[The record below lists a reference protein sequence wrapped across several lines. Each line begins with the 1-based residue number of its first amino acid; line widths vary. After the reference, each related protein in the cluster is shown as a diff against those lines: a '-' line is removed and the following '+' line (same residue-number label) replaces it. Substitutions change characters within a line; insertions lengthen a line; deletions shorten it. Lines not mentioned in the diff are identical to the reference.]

1 MKKLIIT
8 EERLPSLHLRYA
20 NKHMLTP
27 PPDTLNAAQILHSFG
42 RLPGHQGEQDLLAG
56 RVQLKAVTPAI
67 SGLEIKGT
75 VALAEAPH
83 RHYETSLYF
92 QPSEEWILTGDC
104 TCPAASDCQ
113 HCAALAYAWLRIKPA
128 PVGNPLAIESWL
140 KGLASA
146 ETVPPPIPSLS
157 QWVYLLDFSPAPH
170 TLGVKIALQ
179 ERSNPQKP
187 WRPFQVI
194 EVQQLWPQRHHRIR
208 TAVMQEDRDIFQIL
222 WSLAY
227 GAVSPPAHGAAQSAS
242 QNATIPLKG
251 KQGSIVLQDM
261 LATGRCFWQQAP
273 TFHQQKSLQAGAPRH
288 ATPAWRVVPGGQQ
301 WSIQLA
307 PPLPPLSNAIHPP
320 IFVLGATGVYYDED
334 KEEVGEIP
342 LPAATLRQWLQ
353 APVIPVAALAKVSQ
367 RLLSMPTSP
376 PLPKGFE
383 LPEVIIHDVAPQPIF
398 ELLAAQNTALYFA
411 YGQHHLEGAPV
422 KNQVH
427 TQMAADRQ
435 CVYRI
440 TRDLE
445 REQSYRQQLMTSGLL
460 PVDRA
465 EHSFAF
471 AHNAVHTPAQ
481 AEMALANQWHQWL
494 HQHLPAFQKQGWKIQ
509 IHEAFRL
516 QFITAPAWQGEL
528 LPDPKTHG
536 FDLALGVNINGETV
550 NLLPL
555 LLRLLRTVPD
565 LKAMREELHTRE
577 IWVLP
582 LDPDPIENWAAR
594 SQHRQL
600 PQRWLEIPTRRL
612 MRILDILIELYD
624 DVSVDRP
631 GDDPERLKLS
641 YFSALQFKSQVYM
654 NPDDYGVEWHAPA
667 ALNTVID
674 RLRNAPQDGKPVAA
688 PAGLQAELRPYQQ
701 RGLHWLST
709 LASIGLN
716 GILADDMGLG
726 KTLQTLALLL
736 HEKAERRLVQPALIL
751 VPTSVL
757 STWEQEA
764 QRFAPE
770 LRILRHHGR
779 ERSSDTSAFKN
790 YDIVLTTYTLFRL
803 DVLQHRQYTY
813 QWLILD
819 EAQTIKN
826 PRSRTAQAACDQ
838 PSTHRLCLTGTPL
851 ENSLENLWSLFHFL
865 MPGFLDTLERF
876 NSRFRHP
883 IEKTQD
889 LHRLQMLKE
898 RIQPFV
904 LRRLKQQVAPELP
917 PKTEILRTVTL
928 GNAQRDLYETLR
940 LSVDSEVRKAISRN
954 GFKQSRL
961 FILDALLKLRQ
972 ACCHPQLLKLPEAK
986 KMRQSAKLEH
996 LMELVP
1002 ELLQSGRK
1010 ILIFS
1015 QFVSMLRL
1023 IEERLQYRELPYAL
1037 LTGET
1042 RDRDREIERFQSGEV
1057 PIFLISL
1064 KAGGVGLNLTQAD
1077 TVIHYDP
1084 WWNPA
1089 TEQQATDR
1097 SWRTGQTQPVFVYRL
1112 IAKGTIEER
1121 IVAIHQQKRSLQQGL
1136 LSNNGLSGGFSLE
1149 QMELLSLLQ

>member
-1 MKKLIIT
+1 
-8 EERLPSLHLRYA
+8 
-20 NKHMLTP
+20 MLTP
-27 PPDTLNAAQILHSFG
+27 PPATLNTAQILHSFG

-56 RVQLKAVTPAI
+56 RVHLKAVTPAM

-92 QPSEEWILTGDC
+92 QPNEEWILTGDC

-128 PVGNPLAIESWL
+128 PVANPLAIESWL
-140 KGLASA
+140 KGLSQSTIAP
-146 ETVPPPIPSLS
+146 ETPTETLPAPTPSLS
-157 QWVYLLDFSPAPH
+157 QWIYLLDISPTPY
-170 TLGVKIALQ
+170 TLNVKVALQ

-194 EVQQLWPQRHHRIR
+194 EIQQLWPQRHSRIR
-208 TAVMQEDRDIFQIL
+208 AAVMQSDRDIFQIL
-222 WSLAY
+222 WSLSHST
-227 GAVSPPAHGAAQSAS
+227 GNGPTQSPDQ
-242 QNATIPLKG
+242 ILLKG
-251 KQGSIVLQDM
+251 KQGSMVLQDL

-273 TFHQQKSLQAGAPRH
+273 AYDQQKALTAGTSRD
-288 ATPAWRVVPGGQQ
+288 ATPEWRVVPGGQQ
-301 WSIQLA
+301 WSIQLD
-307 PPLPPLSNAIHPP
+307 PPLPPLSHAILPP
-320 IFVLGATGVYYDED
+320 IFILGSAGVYYDED
-334 KEEVGEIP
+334 KREVGP
-342 LPAATLRQWLQ
+342 VNLPTATLRQWLQ
-353 APVIPVAALAKVSQ
+353 APVIPVEALAKVSQ
-367 RLLSMPTSP
+367 RLLSMPTAP

-383 LPEVIIHDVAPQPIF
+383 LPEVIIDNVAPQPIF
-398 ELLAAQNTALYFA
+398 ELMAAQHTALYFA
-411 YGQHHLEGAPV
+411 YGKHHLEGAPV
-422 KNQVH
+422 KASHSVH

-445 REQSYRQQLMTSGLL
+445 REQAYRQQIMTSGLL
-460 PVDRA
+460 PVERA
-465 EHSFAF
+465 EHTFAF
-471 AHNAVHTPAQ
+471 AHNAVHTQAQ
-481 AEMALANQWHQWL
+481 ADMELANQWHQWL
-494 HQHLPAFQKQGWKIQ
+494 HHHLPTLQKQGWQIQ

-528 LPDPKTHG
+528 LPDPETHG

-565 LKAMREELHTRE
+565 LTAMREELHTRE

-594 SQHRQL
+594 SQHRKL

-612 MRILDILIELYD
+612 IRILDILIELYD
-624 DVSVDRP
+624 DISA
-631 GDDPERLKLS
+631 DDPERLKLS
-641 YFSALQFKSQVYM
+641 YFSALQFKSQVRM

-667 ALNTVID
+667 ALNDVID
-674 RLRNAPQDGKPVAA
+674 KLRNAPQDGNPVTV

-736 HEKAERRLVQPALIL
+736 HEKTEGRLTQPTLIL

-757 STWEQEA
+757 GTWEQEA

-770 LRILRHHGR
+770 LKVLRHHGR
-779 ERSSDTSAFKN
+779 ERTPDASVFKD

-803 DVLQHRQYTY
+803 DILQHRQYTY
-813 QWLILD
+813 RWCILD

-826 PRSRTAQAACDQ
+826 PRSRTAQAACAQ
-838 PSTHRLCLTGTPL
+838 ASTHRLCLTGTPL

-889 LHRLQMLKE
+889 LHRLQMLRE

-917 PKTEILRTVTL
+917 PKTEILRTITL

-940 LSVDSEVRKAISRN
+940 LSVDAEVRKAISRN
-954 GFKQSRL
+954 GFKQSQL

-972 ACCHPQLLKLPEAK
+972 ACCHPQLINLPEAK

-1015 QFVSMLRL
+1015 QFVSMLRI
-1023 IEERLQYRELPYAL
+1023 IEERLNYRQLPYAL

-1057 PIFLISL
+1057 PLFLISL

-1097 SWRTGQTQPVFVYRL
+1097 SWRIGQTQPVFVYRL

-1136 LSNNGLSGGFSLE
+1136 LSANGVSGGFSLE
-1149 QMELLSLLQ
+1149 QMELLSLLQQID

>member
-1 MKKLIIT
+1 
-8 EERLPSLHLRYA
+8 
-20 NKHMLTP
+20 MLTP
-27 PPDTLNAAQILHSFG
+27 PPATLNTAQILHSFG

-56 RVQLKAVTPAI
+56 RVQIKAVTPAI
-67 SGLEIKGT
+67 NGLEIKGT

-83 RHYETSLYF
+83 RHYETSLYY
-92 QPSEEWILTGDC
+92 QPDEEWMLTGDC

-128 PVGNPLAIESWL
+128 PVANPLAIESWL
-140 KGLASA
+140 KGLSQTLTPATPDSTSEA
-146 ETVPPPIPSLS
+146 EPEIGPSLS
-157 QWVYLLDFSPAPH
+157 QWVYLLDLAQSTPH
-170 TLGVKIALQ
+170 TLSVKIGLQ

-187 WRPFQVI
+187 WRPLQII
-194 EVQQLWPQRHHRIR
+194 EVEQLWPQRNTRIR
-208 TAVMQEDRDIFQIL
+208 AAVLQSDRDIFQWL
-222 WSLAY
+222 WSLAQ
-227 GAVSPPAHGAAQSAS
+227 PPTQRQAS
-242 QNATIPLKG
+242 RTPQLLLKG
-251 KQGSIVLQDM
+251 KQGSMALQDM

-273 TFHQQKSLQAGAPRH
+273 AYHQQKALRAGTPRG
-288 ATPAWRVVPGGQQ
+288 ATPEWRVVPGGQQ
-301 WSIQLA
+301 WSIRLDPPV
-307 PPLPPLSNAIHPP
+307 PPLASSIHPP
-320 IFVLGATGVYYDED
+320 LFILGAESLYYDDERH
-334 KEEVGEIP
+334 EIGTVQ
-342 LPAATLRQWLQ
+342 LPATTLRQWLQ
-353 APVIPVAALAKVSQ
+353 APVIPVEALARVSD
-367 RLLSMPTSP
+367 RLLAMPAMTNTTTTP

-383 LPEVIIHDVAPQPIF
+383 LPEVIIADKPPQPIF
-398 ELLAAQNTALYFA
+398 ELLRADRSALYFA
-411 YGQHHLEGAPV
+411 YGDAGQHQLEGAPV
-422 KNQVH
+422 KASQQIYSKV
-427 TQMAADRQ
+427 AADRQ

-440 TRDLE
+440 TRDLAK
-445 REQSYRQQLMTSGLL
+445 EQQLRQQLLATGLL
-460 PVDRA
+460 PVEGA
-465 EHSFAF
+465 PHHFAF
-471 AHNAVHTPAQ
+471 GHDSTHTPAQ
-481 AEMALANQWHQWL
+481 ADMALANHWHQWL
-494 HQHLPAFQKQGWKIQ
+494 HQHLPVLQKQGWQIQ

-516 QFITAPAWQGEL
+516 QFIAAPAWQGEL
-528 LPDPKTHG
+528 LPDPRTHG

-577 IWVLP
+577 FWVLP
-582 LDPDPIENWAAR
+582 LDPDPIDNWAAR
-594 SQHRQL
+594 SQQRTL
-600 PQRWLEIPTRRL
+600 PQRWLEVPTRRL
-612 MRILDILIELYD
+612 TRILDILIELYD
-624 DVSVDRP
+624 DISA
-631 GDDPERLKLS
+631 DDSEHLKLS
-641 YFSALQFKSQVYM
+641 YFSALQLKSQVYM
-654 NPDDYGVEWHAPA
+654 YPDDYGVEWHAPE
-667 ALNTVID
+667 ALNAVID
-674 RLRNAPQDGKPVAA
+674 KLRNATQDGHPVAA
-688 PAGLQAELRPYQQ
+688 PAGLKAQLRPYQQ

-709 LASIGLN
+709 LASMNLN

-736 HEKAERRLVQPALIL
+736 HEKEAGRLDQPALII

-757 STWEQEA
+757 GTWEQEA
-764 QRFAPE
+764 RRFAPD
-770 LRILRHHGR
+770 LKVLRHQGR
-779 ERSSDTSAFKN
+779 ERSPEADAFQG
-790 YDIVLTTYTLFRL
+790 YDVVLTTYTLFRL

-813 QWLILD
+813 RWCILD
-819 EAQTIKN
+819 EAQNIKN
-826 PRSRTAQAACDQ
+826 PRSRVAQAACAQ

-865 MPGFLDTLERF
+865 MPGFLGTLERF

-889 LHRLQMLKE
+889 LTRLQMLKE

-917 PKTEILRTVTL
+917 PKTEILRTITL

-940 LSVDSEVRKAISRN
+940 LSVDTEVRKAIARN

-972 ACCHPQLLKLPEAK
+972 ACCHPQLLNLPEAK

-1002 ELLQSGRK
+1002 ELLHSGRK

-1023 IEERLQYRELPYAL
+1023 IEARLQYRQLPYAL

-1042 RDRDREIERFQSGEV
+1042 RDRDREIERFQSGDV
-1057 PIFLISL
+1057 PLFLISL

-1097 SWRTGQTQPVFVYRL
+1097 SWRIGQTQPVFVYRL

-1136 LSNNGLSGGFSLE
+1136 LSNDTLAGGFSLE
-1149 QMELLSLLQ
+1149 QMELLSLLQSD